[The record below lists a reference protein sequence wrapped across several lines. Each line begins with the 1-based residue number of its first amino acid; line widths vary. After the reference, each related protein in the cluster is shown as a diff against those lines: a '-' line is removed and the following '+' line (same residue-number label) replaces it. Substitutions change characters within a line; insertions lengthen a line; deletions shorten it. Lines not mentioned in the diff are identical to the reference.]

1 MCLAIPGKLL
11 EVTREND
18 LLMGRVSF
26 DGIVKNACLEH
37 VPEAKP
43 GDYVLVHV
51 GYALSRIDE
60 AEAKRVFALLAEWGE
75 LEQLGEPER

>member
-26 DGIVKNACLEH
+26 DGVVKNACLEH

-75 LEQLGEPER
+75 LEQLGEAEP

>member
-11 EVTREND
+11 EVMRENEV
-18 LLMGRVSF
+18 LMGRVSF
-26 DGIVKNACLEH
+26 DGLVKNACLEH

-75 LEQLGEPER
+75 LQELGEPER